1 MMCIADNWKSP
12 KPLAASRGQQSN
24 YLTVKIKLM
33 KKTATLLTSLLLILF
48 VSTETFAQLTSQKI
62 DSLMENALVKFK
74 VAGASVAIV
83 KDGKVIHQKGYGLT
97 SITTKETV
105 NEYTNFQIASNT
117 KAFTTA
123 ALSILEDEGKLKWT
137 DKVKDHLPEFKMYN
151 DYVTENFNIQDLLT
165 HRSGLGLGA
174 GDLMFFPDGSNFTM
188 KDVLT
193 SFQYFKPVSAFR
205 TKYDYDNL
213 LYIVAGEVIA
223 RVSGM
228 SYEAFVQKR
237 IIEPLQMKNT
247 FVGSLMKDKSNLAI
261 PHSSVSGSIKA
272 IDAQNVGMGSAAGG
286 IFSNVA
292 DMSKWML
299 VQLNRGKYG
308 TDLKTSLFS
317 SKNQNEMWRLHTVLE
332 TNRFPRYNSH
342 FNGYGLG
349 WFLTDVKGNLKVSH
363 TGGLPGMVS
372 EVTMYPDLNL
382 GIVILTNSDE
392 GGALFS
398 AVSGTIGDSYL
409 GLDDYGWTDKIA
421 GWMQYQKNMS
431 DVVTKKV
438 WEKVESAKTVKVKNE
453 DFVGIYEDRWFGKIE
468 VFEKEKNLWFK
479 SYRSPKLNGPMA
491 FYNANT
497 FAIKWEYQAMNA
509 DALAMFSLDEKGK
522 AQSIKMKG
530 ISPNIDFSFDF
541 QDLDLQRRDDFKA
554 YEGYYKFQFEPGK
567 DTYIKI
573 ITKNNHLVL
582 IETWNGAEISFEQQS
597 ELEFFNES
605 RNYPL
610 KFTKTKEGEIIQ
622 VLVHNKDVWKKANDY
637 KP

>member
-1 MMCIADNWKSP
+1 
-12 KPLAASRGQQSN
+12 
-24 YLTVKIKLM
+24 
-33 KKTATLLTSLLLILF
+33 
-48 VSTETFAQLTSQKI
+48 
-62 DSLMENALVKFK
+62 
-74 VAGASVAIV
+74 
-83 KDGKVIHQKGYGLT
+83 
-97 SITTKETV
+97 
-105 NEYTNFQIASNT
+105 
-117 KAFTTA
+117 
-123 ALSILEDEGKLKWT
+123 
-137 DKVKDHLPEFKMYN
+137 
-151 DYVTENFNIQDLLT
+151 
-165 HRSGLGLGA
+165 
-174 GDLMFFPDGSNFTM
+174 M

-223 RVSGM
+223 RASGM
-228 SYEAFVQKR
+228 SYETFIQKR
-237 IIEPLQMKNT
+237 IIEQLQMRNT
-247 FVGSLMKDKSNLAI
+247 FFGSLMKDKNNLAT
-261 PHSSVSGSIKA
+261 PHSSASGSLQT
-272 IDAQNVGMGSAAGG
+272 IDAQDIGMGSAAGG

-292 DMSKWML
+292 DMSKWVL
-299 VQLNRGKYG
+299 AQLNTGKYG
-308 TDLKTSLFS
+308 ADLKRSLFS
-317 SKNQNEMWRLHTVLE
+317 SKNHNEMWRLHTVLA
-332 TNRFPRYNSH
+332 TNRDPRYNSH
-342 FNGYGLG
+342 FSGYGLG

-382 GIVILTNSDE
+382 GIVILTNSDD

-398 AVSGTIGDSYL
+398 AVSGTISDSYL
-409 GLDDYGWTDKIA
+409 GLDDFGWTDKIA

-438 WEKVESAKTVKVKNE
+438 WEKVESAKNVKVKNE
-453 DFVGIYEDRWFGKIE
+453 DFIGIYEDRWFGKIE
-468 VFEKEKNLWFK
+468 VFEKDKKLWFK

-541 QDLDLQRRDDFKA
+541 QDLDLIRNDDFKA

-567 DTYIKI
+567 NEYIKI

-582 IETWNGAEISFEQQS
+582 IETWNGAEITFDQQA
-597 ELEFFNES
+597 ELEFFNEI

-610 KFTKTKEGEIIQ
+610 KFTKNKEGAIIE
-622 VLVHNKDVWKKANDY
+622 VLVHNKDLWKKADDH
-637 KP
+637 KPQ

>member
-1 MMCIADNWKSP
+1 MCIAGNLKRP
-12 KPLAASRGQQSN
+12 EPLATSQGQQSN
-24 YLTVKIKLM
+24 YLTFKIKLM

-62 DSLMENALVKFK
+62 DSLVENALVKFK

-97 SITTKETV
+97 SITTKEKV
-105 NEYTNFQIASNT
+105 NEYTNFQIGSNT

-223 RVSGM
+223 RASGM

-247 FVGSLMKDKSNLAI
+247 FVGSLMKDKSNLAT
-261 PHSSVSGSIKA
+261 PHSLVSGSIKT
-272 IDAQNVGMGSAAGG
+272 IDAQDVGMGSAAGG

-317 SKNQNEMWRLHTVLE
+317 SKNHNEMWRLHTVLE

-349 WFLTDVKGNLKVSH
+349 WFLTRCERK
-363 TGGLPGMVS
+363 
-372 EVTMYPDLNL
+372 
-382 GIVILTNSDE
+382 
-392 GGALFS
+392 
-398 AVSGTIGDSYL
+398 
-409 GLDDYGWTDKIA
+409 
-421 GWMQYQKNMS
+421 
-431 DVVTKKV
+431 
-438 WEKVESAKTVKVKNE
+438 
-453 DFVGIYEDRWFGKIE
+453 
-468 VFEKEKNLWFK
+468 FK
-479 SYRSPKLNGPMA
+479 SIAQWRFTGNGIRSN
-491 FYNANT
+491 YV
-497 FAIKWEYQAMNA
+497 
-509 DALAMFSLDEKGK
+509 S
-522 AQSIKMKG
+522 
-530 ISPNIDFSFDF
+530 
-541 QDLDLQRRDDFKA
+541 RFKF
-554 YEGYYKFQFEPGK
+554 GNRHINQF
-567 DTYIKI
+567 
-573 ITKNNHLVL
+573 
-582 IETWNGAEISFEQQS
+582 
-597 ELEFFNES
+597 
-605 RNYPL
+605 R
-610 KFTKTKEGEIIQ
+610 
-622 VLVHNKDVWKKANDY
+622 
-637 KP
+637 